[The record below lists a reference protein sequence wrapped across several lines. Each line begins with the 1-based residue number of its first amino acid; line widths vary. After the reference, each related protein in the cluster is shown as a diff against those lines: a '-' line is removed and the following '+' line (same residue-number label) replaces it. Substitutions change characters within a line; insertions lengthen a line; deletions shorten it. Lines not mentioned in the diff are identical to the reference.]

1 MLKIQLNCTSV
12 IILAKPKR
20 KIEVIMDEFITMKE
34 ITQAVDAIQARIDIE
49 PEVGMI
55 LGTGLGDLA
64 DAVEDAVIIP
74 NHQIPQWPLSTV
86 QGHKGRL
93 VIGTLEGVK
102 VLVLQGRTHFYEG
115 YSMGRITLPVRVMK
129 LLGCDKMVVTNAAG
143 AINPDFNPGDLMLIK
158 DHLNIIGMAGANP
171 LKGPNLDEFGPRFPD
186 MSQPYDWELLDL
198 AREVSDEAGLDY
210 REGVYAALAG
220 PSFESPAELRF
231 LKTIGADAVGMSTV
245 PEVIIA
251 RHSGLR
257 VLGISGISNK
267 ANLDGST
274 ITTHEE
280 VLEAG
285 AVLVPKLTTLIRGFL
300 SKL

>member
-1 MLKIQLNCTSV
+1 MG
-12 IILAKPKR
+12 
-20 KIEVIMDEFITMKE
+20 EFITMKE
-34 ITQAVDAIQARIDIE
+34 LNQATDAIRARIGIE
-49 PEVGMI
+49 PEIGMI

-64 DAVEDAVIIP
+64 DTIEDAVVIP
-74 NHQIPQWPLSTV
+74 NDQIPQWPLSTV

-93 VIGTLEGVK
+93 VIGTLEGER
-102 VLVLQGRTHFYEG
+102 VLVLQGRTHYYEG

-129 LLGCDKMVVTNAAG
+129 LLGCKMLIVTNAAG
-143 AINPDFNPGDLMLIK
+143 AINPDFNPGDLMLIT

-171 LKGPNLDEFGPRFPD
+171 LKGPNLEAFGPRFPD
-186 MSQPYDWELLDL
+186 MSQPYDWDMLDL
-198 AREVSDEAGLDY
+198 AREVCKESGLDH

-245 PEVIIA
+245 PEVIVA
-251 RHSGLR
+251 RHSSMR

-285 AVLVPKLTTLIRGFL
+285 EVLVPKLIKLIRGFL